1 MKKLMKLLVISWLL
15 VVFLLLP
22 TAHYLLPT
30 TQAQEGGIETTYTFE
45 IKDGGAIDG
54 DILISTD
61 QGLIRANKSYD
72 NKLFGILQ
80 TKPLMVYKSDN
91 STDLPVQRSG
101 VARVNVVTSNGP
113 ISYGDFITSSTTPGK
128 GQKASESGYVIGIA
142 LEPYNGQGEGKI
154 SVALRIEFNELSSPR
169 TLNRIFS
176 FVGVAFLENI
186 KDPQKLGQIIR
197 YITASLIILLSL
209 GFSFTTFYKSVLKS
223 TEALGRNPLAK
234 NMIFRSLIISIVLV
248 IITTLIG
255 IGAAVLIINL

>member
-1 MKKLMKLLVISWLL
+1 MIFLENRASADGKPCFCGVVWIIALLLNMMYCKIMKKLMKLLVISWLL

-128 GQKASESGYVIGIA
+128 GQKAS
-142 LEPYNGQGEGKI
+142 
-154 SVALRIEFNELSSPR
+154 
-169 TLNRIFS
+169 
-176 FVGVAFLENI
+176 
-186 KDPQKLGQIIR
+186 
-197 YITASLIILLSL
+197 
-209 GFSFTTFYKSVLKS
+209 
-223 TEALGRNPLAK
+223 
-234 NMIFRSLIISIVLV
+234 
-248 IITTLIG
+248 
-255 IGAAVLIINL
+255 